1 MKETPL
7 RPSARP
13 PAAAQEA
20 MQKVLD
26 RLRWRIQCSPLTQ
39 RTLERQL
46 SFSKGYLSQVLRGHV
61 DLKIN
66 HLLALLEALEVGPR
80 DFFVELGEEPLDARG
95 GGDARPCET
104 AETAGRPRAEEGA
117 DQALFFAELQS
128 LDEIRRRLARCEQA
142 LLARSPRGG

>member
-1 MKETPL
+1 
-7 RPSARP
+7 
-13 PAAAQEA
+13 

-61 DLKIN
+61 DLKID
-66 HLLALLEALEVGPR
+66 HLLALLEALEVEPR
-80 DFFVELGEEPLDARG
+80 DFFAEVAEETLDSRGGDARG
-95 GGDARPCET
+95 GESRPCEA
-104 AETAGRPRAEEGA
+104 AEPAWRPRAEDGA
-117 DQALFFAELQS
+117 DRALFFAELQS

-142 LLARSPRGG
+142 LAAPRGG